1 MTPCCFCN
9 CITDVKP
16 RSFNHRDIY
25 QQVQI
30 TRRPCNKFTSES
42 IAPDGFPPS
51 FLRRRGWELSA
62 STPRNYQI
70 SEAHGLDPSLRA
82 HHPKFDFPINSKC
95 SNATVVGKW
104 YCPFMFI
111 KEMSSLEEQMK
122 KSMFYEMYLEQ
133 FWEEIYA
140 HENLGNEGNAVVVK
154 ACVPKEAITLFG
166 EEPVGEGTLVEN
178 EMMWFRPVD
187 HERKDTKVGLSLAIV
202 ERMRWEAGRGGW
214 EGGEEREVTVERVE
228 EFRGGSGWRK
238 FGCYVLVERFVL
250 KRIDGSLVMCY
261 DFKHTHK
268 VITKWE

>member
-1 MTPCCFCN
+1 
-9 CITDVKP
+9 
-16 RSFNHRDIY
+16 
-25 QQVQI
+25 
-30 TRRPCNKFTSES
+30 
-42 IAPDGFPPS
+42 
-51 FLRRRGWELSA
+51 
-62 STPRNYQI
+62 
-70 SEAHGLDPSLRA
+70 
-82 HHPKFDFPINSKC
+82 
-95 SNATVVGKW
+95 
-104 YCPFMFI
+104 MFI

-166 EEPVGEGTLVEN
+166 EGTVGEGTLVEN
-178 EMMWFRPVD
+178 GMMWFRPVD
-187 HERKDTKVGLSLAIV
+187 HGRKDTEVGLSLAIV
-202 ERMRWEAGRGGW
+202 ERMRWEAARGGW
-214 EGGEEREVTVERVE
+214 DGGEERVVTVERVE